1 MRSKSIHFIL
11 GISLFLLINCKILG
25 EFGILCPIDEFAIS
39 MFDETH
45 HAFSETCE
53 NGHKEDM
60 DCFCEHD
67 FSDSGSFKFKKSSIL
82 SNSFLLLTIIE
93 IKTFPINFFL
103 KQKSSR
109 IPNISVVLLTSI
121 HLLI

>member
-1 MRSKSIHFIL
+1 MRSKFIHFIL

-45 HAFSETCE
+45 HAFSEACE
-53 NGHKEDM
+53 NEHKEDI
-60 DCFCEHD
+60 DCFCEYD
-67 FSDSGSFKFKKSSIL
+67 FSEPDSFKFIKSSIL
-82 SNSFLLLTIIE
+82 STSLYLLRTIEHKTFSINSFLN
-93 IKTFPINFFL
+93 K
-103 KQKSSR
+103 KSSS